1 MAAGDVTGLMRNHTD
16 DLAGIFR
23 FHKQACIDEKS
34 LPAGDKGVQ
43 GRVIDDVNLD
53 IAGFETGGFEDRLG
67 VHANGIF
74 DLRVAD
80 QRNSACRRL
89 TGQRNQ
95 NSPEN
100 RQKTANIFGT
110 FYAH

>member
-80 QRNSACRRL
+80 
-89 TGQRNQ
+89 
-95 NSPEN
+95 
-100 RQKTANIFGT
+100 
-110 FYAH
+110 